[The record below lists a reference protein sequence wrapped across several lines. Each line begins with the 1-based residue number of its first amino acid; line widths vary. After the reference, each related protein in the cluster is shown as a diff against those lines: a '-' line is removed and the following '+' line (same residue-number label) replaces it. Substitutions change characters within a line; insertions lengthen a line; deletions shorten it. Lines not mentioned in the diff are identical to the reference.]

1 MYIHNSAVPHCMAA
15 QPWISSIAI
24 AIRMKYYITITITIC
39 CISIIGPILNT
50 TVLL

>member
-24 AIRMKYYITITITIC
+24 PMKYYLLIAVF
-39 CISIIGPILNT
+39 LLYT